1 MRRSR
6 VLAFRNF
13 ARARPRKPG
22 REFPKACRTCGKP
35 VMLVQGQKGWRCYEV
50 VGNDEAGPRH
60 RCENTPTAPK
70 PKHPKVGKGKP

>member
-13 ARARPRKPG
+13 
-22 REFPKACRTCGKP
+22 
-35 VMLVQGQKGWRCYEV
+35 
-50 VGNDEAGPRH
+50 DEAGPRH

-70 PKHPKVGKGKP
+70 PKHPKVGKSDWGAATLYQEQWSHIRSIKEEGKP